1 MNVNDTPSIVAQHI
15 QFLVD
20 AWNQRDVSRFASL
33 FSENA
38 HYIDGDGRW
47 SKGRAEIA
55 NLCGEGDEQVSVF
68 EEPSIQAYGDIAI
81 ASFRWKTIKD
91 ERIGGVITCVF
102 RKSDNTWTIITL
114 QNTDVS

>member
-1 MNVNDTPSIVAQHI
+1 MSVNETPSIVAQRI

-38 HYIDGDGRW
+38 HYIDGDARW
-47 SKGRAEIA
+47 LKGRAAIA
-55 NLCGEGDEQVSVF
+55 NLFREGDEQVSVV
-68 EEPSIQAYGDIAI
+68 EAPSIQAYGDIAI
-81 ASFRWKTIKD
+81 ATFRWKAIKN

-102 RKSDNTWTIITL
+102 RKSDNTWTIVTL